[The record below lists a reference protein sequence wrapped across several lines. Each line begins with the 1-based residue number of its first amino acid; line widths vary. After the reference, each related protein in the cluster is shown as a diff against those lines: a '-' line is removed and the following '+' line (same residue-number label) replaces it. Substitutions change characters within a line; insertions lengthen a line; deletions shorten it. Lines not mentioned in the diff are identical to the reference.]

1 MIHFLEQECCLES
14 VYRFQI
20 FFQKSLKEEQRECIR
35 RMFCLKE
42 DIVVVLLTRFTV
54 PNILEKMHRSTS
66 TDWKMFL
73 VVVSPLEYIRT
84 QQVVNPKKSE

>member
-35 RMFCLKE
+35 RMVCLKE

-84 QQVVNPKKSE
+84 QQVVNPKRAE